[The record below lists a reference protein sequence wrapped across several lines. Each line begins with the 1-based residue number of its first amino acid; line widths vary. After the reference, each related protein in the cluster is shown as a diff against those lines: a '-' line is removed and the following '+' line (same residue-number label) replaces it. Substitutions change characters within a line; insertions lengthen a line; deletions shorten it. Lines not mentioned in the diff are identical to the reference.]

1 MDEKLT
7 GEPAAR
13 APAEVAPDVA
23 PESPSQ
29 AVAKGSRAPRKAAFG
44 FIFASA
50 LMNAVSFGIMIP
62 ILPNLIKEFTGGDTA
77 AASESNVLFA
87 VVWGVMQFF
96 SGPMLGL
103 LADRYGRR
111 PILLI
116 SLFGLGVDFLFM
128 AFAPSLWWLF
138 VGRVFNGMTA
148 ASFSTANAYL
158 ADVTPP
164 AQRAKAF
171 GMMGSAFSFGFI
183 IGPVIG
189 GLLGEHDLRLPFLAA
204 AALTLVNWLYGLFVL
219 PESLPP
225 EKRAKSFDWSK
236 ANPIGSL
243 RLLRSE
249 QGLLALAG
257 VGFLF
262 QLAHM
267 VLPSI
272 FVLYSGYRYGW
283 TPQTMGWTFMAT
295 GIAGV
300 VVQMFLVGPV
310 VGRIGER
317 RAVLLGALAG
327 AVGFAWYGFAP
338 TGWLYLLGIPI
349 FAMVNFL
356 QPGLQALMTRRLAP
370 HQQGQLQGA
379 NQSLQGIAAVVGP
392 LIFGLV
398 FAWSVRENSVL
409 HAPGLAIHLAAGLLG
424 CAFFLALKA
433 AHSPQSVA
441 AGT

>member
-1 MDEKLT
+1 MESDVSGDAT
-7 GEPAAR
+7 PQ
-13 APAEVAPDVA
+13 APAEVAPDIVA
-23 PESPSQ
+23 GT
-29 AVAKGSRAPRKAAFG
+29 GSRGRRGRPPRKAAFG
-44 FIFASA
+44 FIFATA

-62 ILPNLIKEFTGGDTA
+62 ILPNLIKQFTDGDTA
-77 AASESNVLFA
+77 AAAEWNVLFA

-103 LADRYGRR
+103 VADRYGRR
-111 PILLI
+111 PVLLV

-128 AFAPSLWWLF
+128 AFAPGLWWLF
-138 VGRVFNGMTA
+138 LGRLLNGLTA
-148 ASFSTANAYL
+148 ASFSTASAYL

-164 AQRAKAF
+164 ERRAKAF

-204 AALTLVNWLYGLFVL
+204 AGLTLVNWLYGLFVL

-225 EKRAKSFDWSK
+225 ERRATRFEWAK
-236 ANPIGSL
+236 ANPVGSL
-243 RLLRSE
+243 RLLRS
-249 QGLLALAG
+249 QSGLLGLAG

-300 VVQMFLVGPV
+300 VVQAVLVGPV
-310 VGRIGER
+310 VARIGER
-317 RAVLLGALAG
+317 RAVLLGAAAG
-327 AVGFAWYGFAP
+327 AIGFAWYGFAP

-356 QPGLQALMTRRLAP
+356 TPGLQALMTRRVAP

-379 NQSLQGIAAVVGP
+379 NQSLQGIAAVFGP

-398 FAWSVRENSVL
+398 FAWSIRADSVL
-409 HAPGLAIHLAAGLLG
+409 HAPGLAIYLAGGLLAS
-424 CAFFLALKA
+424 AFLLAL
-433 AHSPQSVA
+433 HSARAPPTGGEGA
-441 AGT
+441 